1 MYCLKGRGFP
11 MNLIENSDQAR
22 RLARAI
28 LSDIALYNQEKVAEG
43 IRKDSIFDLLA
54 EELEE
59 GRQHFIS
66 RVTPELSSS
75 GIFDLAVVD
84 VLIKRAGKIEST
96 IW

>member
-1 MYCLKGRGFP
+1 MDMIDNP
-11 MNLIENSDQAR
+11 EQAK

-28 LSDIALYNQEKVAEG
+28 LSDVAIYNEEKVRNG
-43 IRKDSIFDLLA
+43 IKNDNIFDLLK

-66 RVTPELSSS
+66 RVSSELDPD
-75 GIFDLAVVD
+75 GLYELAVVD
-84 VLIKRAGKIEST
+84 VLIKRAGKIESS

>member
-1 MYCLKGRGFP
+1 
-11 MNLIENSDQAR
+11 MNIIDNPDSAR

-28 LSDIALYNQEKVAEG
+28 ISDIAMYNKEKVENG
-43 IRKDSIFDLLA
+43 IRNDDIFDLLN

-59 GRQHFIS
+59 GRVHFFS
-66 RVTPELSSS
+66 RVAPELKPE
-75 GIFDLAVVD
+75 GIYNIAVVD

>member
-1 MYCLKGRGFP
+1 
-11 MNLIENSDQAR
+11 MNLIDNPDQAK

-28 LSDIALYNQEKVAEG
+28 ISDVAMYNKEKVESG
-43 IRKDSIFDLLA
+43 IKNDNIFDLMQ

-59 GRQHFIS
+59 GRQHFFS
-66 RVTPELSSS
+66 RVAPELNPQA
-75 GIFDLAVVD
+75 IFDIAVVD